1 MTTEPHLELD
11 AALPRAVSVPL
22 HVLIVEDDSHMAEW
36 VQQHIEP
43 LRAAFPRAVIEIVS
57 TWLAAQSAIACEP
70 PPNVTLLDLTLP
82 DSTMLETIA
91 RVSIIEQ
98 RSAVVII
105 TGHKTEDV
113 EALLVDSRVEVL
125 HKSPSLFMP
134 GSIIRAIYRALARKE
149 MADEQQRFK
158 GLREILSTLAE
169 KGYGPSKEQ
178 P

>member
-1 MTTEPHLELD
+1 MSELAAID
-11 AALPRAVSVPL
+11 AGLPRAVSTPL
-22 HVLIVEDDSHMAEW
+22 HVLIVEDDTHMAEW
-36 VQQHIEP
+36 VQEHIKP
-43 LRAAFPRAVIEIVS
+43 LRAAFPRATIEIVN
-57 TWLAAQSAIACEP
+57 TWLAAQAAIASDP

-82 DSTMLETIA
+82 DSTMHETIA

-113 EALLVDSRVEVL
+113 EALLVDRRVEVL
-125 HKSPSLFMP
+125 HKSPSLFAP
-134 GSIIRAIYRALARKE
+134 GNIIRAIYRALERKS
-149 MADEQQRFK
+149 MADEQQRFR
-158 GLREILSTLAE
+158 GLRDILSTLAE